1 MVAETV
7 LTTGPRLTRG
17 SGAPEP
23 PGSLAAV
30 GDLLAGLNRE
40 QRRAVT
46 HRSGPQLVV
55 AGPGTGK
62 TEVVTRRIAWLIAT
76 RRARPREIL
85 ALTFTDAAAEEMQA
99 RVDLLVP
106 YGHAGAAIHTFHALG
121 DRLVREYA
129 FELGLPGDVRLI
141 TRAEAVVLL
150 RDNLFALGLQ
160 RYRPLGDPTRFL
172 GALVDL
178 FGRAKEEGI
187 DPARLADY
195 AALVAARATD
205 EAEHDAS
212 AALAEQQAAYSAYQ
226 SLLARHGLIDHGDQ
240 LALAGRLLA
249 ERPSVRHE
257 VVGRYRYLL
266 VDEFQDMNRAQV
278 DLLFALTPAGRNVTV
293 VGDLD
298 QAIYTFRGAAGDN
311 ARRFAAA
318 NPDLGRVVLRRNY
331 RSRDPIIRAAT
342 RLIGHGPRPHI
353 EGLDAT
359 QTAVRRARRPPPVRL
374 DVYLTPEEEADGV
387 ASRVAALIAAGA
399 AARDVCVLARSNAEI
414 EPLRRS
420 LNLHG
425 VPVRTRTPADFFAL
439 PDIRP
444 LVALLRCIAD
454 PANSIE
460 LYVLATGWPYAL
472 GGERLTGLLADAR
485 RAHQP
490 LWAVLGRLADD
501 ASLPGSDK
509 FAAAARHLVADLR
522 VAIESSHQ
530 RTAGEVLYDHLR
542 RSGRLARLA
551 AEDDAAAP
559 RLVARFFDLVRSRS
573 ALLADA
579 RVAALV
585 PHLDELIEVG
595 DEIADT
601 GPLDFDAVSVLTVHR
616 AKGLE
621 FRYVHLTGLVDG
633 RFPVHG
639 RPPALSVPW
648 HELHSVVPDEAED
661 RLSEERRLCYVAMTR
676 AMDELVLSSHE
687 TGPGGRG
694 RRRPSPFIAE
704 ALDLPVDKATEP
716 RNGRLA
722 LMAPPDAAVVPPN
735 IAELPPSSFSFSTLE
750 EYLDCPE
757 RYRLRHVVGLPT
769 PAHHSLT
776 YGRALHAAVAWFHL
790 RVAAGDTPTEQ
801 ALFDDFRRGWL
812 SEGFLSREHEEARF
826 SAGLRTLAGFRTRA
840 LASSPA
846 RVIAVERPFEF
857 ELDGMRIRGRV
868 DRLDQV
874 ERGAVIVDYKSSE
887 VRAQRKAD
895 EKARDSLQLQ
905 TYALAHEQR
914 TGVLPVAM
922 QLDFLESGLVGET
935 TPEPARL
942 AKARDQLHGA
952 IAGIAAQEFTPR
964 PNPVACGY
972 CPFRQVCPAS
982 AA

>member
-1 MVAETV
+1 VVAEKI
-7 LTTGPRLTRG
+7 LSYGSRLTPRRG
-17 SGAPEP
+17 GAEP
-23 PGSLAAV
+23 PVSLAAV
-30 GDLLAGLNRE
+30 GELLAGLNRE

-46 HRSGPQLVV
+46 HRAGPQLVV

-62 TEVVTRRIAWLIAT
+62 TEVVTRRVAWLIAT

-99 RVDLLVP
+99 RVDVLVP

-150 RDNLFALGLQ
+150 RDNLFALGLE
-160 RYRPLGDPTRFL
+160 RYRPLGDPARFL

-187 DPARLADY
+187 DPARLASY
-195 AALVAARATD
+195 AARVAARATT

-226 SLLARHGLIDHGDQ
+226 SLLARRGLIDHGDQ

-249 ERPSVRHE
+249 ERPAVRQE
-257 VVGRYRYLL
+257 VVARYRYLL

-278 DLLFALTPAGRNVTV
+278 DLLFELTPAGRNVTV

-298 QAIYTFRGAAGDN
+298 QAIYTFRGAATDN
-311 ARRFAAA
+311 ARRFAQA
-318 NPDLGRVVLRRNY
+318 NPDLSRVILRRNY
-331 RSRDPIIRAAT
+331 RSRDPIIGAAT
-342 RLIGHGPRPHI
+342 RLIGHGPRPHV
-353 EGLDAT
+353 EGQEAT
-359 QTAVRRARRPPPVRL
+359 PITVRRARRPSPVSL
-374 DVYLTPEEEADGV
+374 DVYSTPEQEADGV
-387 ASRVAALIAAGA
+387 ASRVAGRIAAGV

-439 PDIRP
+439 PDVRP
-444 LVALLRCIAD
+444 LVALLRCVAD
-454 PANSIE
+454 PTQSIE
-460 LYVLATGWPYAL
+460 LYVLATSWPYSL
-472 GGERLTGLLADAR
+472 GGERLTALLADAR

-490 LWAVLGRLADD
+490 LWSVLCRMADD
-501 ASLPGSDK
+501 TSVPASDR
-509 FAAAARHLVADLR
+509 FVRAARRLVADLR
-522 VAIESSHQ
+522 GAIELSHQ

-551 AEDDAAAP
+551 AQDDAAAP
-559 RLVARFFDLVRSRS
+559 RLVARFFELVRSRS

-595 DEIADT
+595 DE

-621 FRYVHLTGLVDG
+621 FRYVHLTGLTDG

-648 HELHSVVPDEAED
+648 HELHGVVPEEAED

-676 AMDELVLSSHE
+676 AMDELVLSSHVS
-687 TGPGGRG
+687 GPGGRG

-704 ALDLPVDKATEP
+704 ALDLPVDKTTAP
-716 RNGRLA
+716 RKRGVPRI
-722 LMAPPDAAVVPPN
+722 APPVDAAVPPSVVN
-735 IAELPPSSFSFSTLE
+735 LPPASFSFSMLE

-790 RVAAGDTPTEQ
+790 RVAAGETPTEQ
-801 ALFDDFRRGWL
+801 QLFDEFRRGWL

-840 LASSPA
+840 LASTASVA
-846 RVIAVERPFEF
+846 AVERPFEF

-868 DRLDQV
+868 DRLDV
-874 ERGAVIVDYKSSE
+874 DERGAVIVDYKSSE

-895 EKARDSLQLQ
+895 DRARDSLQLQ

-914 TGVLPVAM
+914 TGQLPVAM
-922 QLDFLESGLVGET
+922 QLHFLESGLIGQT
-935 TPEPARL
+935 TPEPGRL
-942 AKARDQLHGA
+942 AKARDQLRGA
-952 IAGIAAQEFTPR
+952 IGGIAAEEFAPR

-972 CPFRQVCPAS
+972 CPFRQICPAS

>member
-1 MVAETV
+1 VVAET
-7 LTTGPRLTRG
+7 LISSGPRHTR
-17 SGAPEP
+17 AARAQEP
-23 PGSLAAV
+23 PVDLAAV

-46 HRSGPQLVV
+46 HGTGPQLVV

-62 TEVVTRRIAWLIAT
+62 TELITRRVAWLIAT

-85 ALTFTDAAAEEMQA
+85 ALTFTDAAADEMQA

-106 YGHAGAAIHTFHALG
+106 YGQAGAAIHTFHALG

-150 RDNLFALGLQ
+150 RDNLFALGLE

-205 EAEHDAS
+205 EADRDAS
-212 AALAEQQAAYSAYQ
+212 AALAEQAASYSAYQ
-226 SLLARHGLIDHGDQ
+226 VLLGRHGLIDHGDQ

-249 ERPSVRHE
+249 QRPQVRHE

-311 ARRFAAA
+311 ARRFADA
-318 NPDLGRVVLRRNY
+318 NPDLSRVVLRRNY
-331 RSRDPIIRAAT
+331 RSRSPIIEAAT
-342 RLIGHGPRPHI
+342 RLIDHGPRPHTA
-353 EGLDAT
+353 GLAAT
-359 QTAVRRARRPPPVRL
+359 PITARRARRPKPVRL
-374 DVYLTPEEEADGV
+374 DVYATPEAEADGV
-387 ASRVAALIAAGA
+387 ATHVAARIAAGA

-414 EPLRRS
+414 DPLRRS
-420 LNLHG
+420 LNLLG

-439 PDIRP
+439 PEVRP
-444 LVALLRCIAD
+444 LVALLRCVAD

-460 LYVLATGWPYAL
+460 LYVLATSWPYSL

-490 LWAVLGRLADD
+490 LWTVLGRLADD
-501 ASLPGSDK
+501 SGVPASDR
-509 FAAAARHLVADLR
+509 FAAAARRLVADLR
-522 VAIESSHQ
+522 VAIESSHE
-530 RTAGEVLYDHLR
+530 RTAGEVLYDQLR

-595 DEIADT
+595 DETPDA

-621 FRYVHLTGLVDG
+621 FRYVYLTGLVDG

-639 RPPALSVPW
+639 RPPALGVPW
-648 HELHSVVPDEAED
+648 HELHGVVPDEAED

-676 AMDELVLSSHE
+676 AMDELVLSCHE
-687 TGPGGRG
+687 GGQSGRV

-704 ALDLPVDKATEP
+704 ALDLPVDKTTQP
-716 RNGRLA
+716 RSRMTPLV
-722 LMAPPDAAVVPPN
+722 APPAAAIATHN
-735 IAELPPSSFSFSTLE
+735 IPGLPPSSFSFSMLE

-757 RYRLRHVVGLPT
+757 RYRLRHVVGVPT

-790 RVAAGDTPTEQ
+790 RIAAGETPAEQ
-801 ALFDDFRRGWL
+801 ALFDEFRRNWM

-826 SAGLRTLAGFRTRA
+826 ASGLRTLAGFRTRA
-840 LASSPA
+840 LAQPGN
-846 RVIAVERPFEF
+846 VVAVERPFELT
-857 ELDGMRIRGRV
+857 LDGMRIRGRV
-868 DRLDQV
+868 DRLDQD

-895 EKARDSLQLQ
+895 DKARDSLQLQ

-914 TGVLPVAM
+914 TGELPIAM
-922 QLDFLESGLVGET
+922 QLHFLESGLIGQT
-935 TPEPARL
+935 TPAPARL
-942 AKARDQLHGA
+942 AKARDQLRGA
-952 IAGIAAQEFTPR
+952 FAGIAAQEFTPR

-972 CPFRQVCPAS
+972 CPFRQVCPSS